1 MGGKTKE
8 AYALKLER
16 KEFIHCHLKLIHT
29 FNYQDHETKLE
40 NDHYKE
46 KFPLLQHTRFKM

>member
-46 KFPLLQHTRFKM
+46 KFPLFQHTRFKM